1 MTTTASRQGD
11 LTQPPPPLPYDIA
24 SWLIAGVALF
34 LVLPLHLLPALLAG
48 VSVYE
53 LVQFLGRALKIVRI
67 HDQHRKLA
75 AVAIVAL
82 AVVVLFT
89 IAGAWVVAFFNSEAG
104 NLSTLLNKMA
114 DSIDSWRAA
123 LPEFIAD
130 QLPADVDELRQS
142 VVAWLGP
149 HAGELRQAGAQ
160 AGRTLAYILFG
171 LGIGVLVKQR
181 PIAFAGGSF
190 LDHCRT

>member
-75 AVAIVAL
+75 AVAIVA
-82 AVVVLFT
+82 ARAF
-89 IAGAWVVAFFNSEAG
+89 GAF
-104 NLSTLLNKMA
+104 
-114 DSIDSWRAA
+114 
-123 LPEFIAD
+123 
-130 QLPADVDELRQS
+130 
-142 VVAWLGP
+142 
-149 HAGELRQAGAQ
+149 
-160 AGRTLAYILFG
+160 
-171 LGIGVLVKQR
+171 
-181 PIAFAGGSF
+181 SF
-190 LDHCRT
+190 LDEGSASTSSAH